1 MINEIINLSL
11 SNGATLDEGEQV
23 VNLPN
28 EFIEQFKT
36 GQAKEIDT
44 AICAKTDGCNEAR
57 WFSLTTRN
65 VNDGQIQGVINKL
78 WGVDTSYKSVSK
90 FHVFHDSTNFYGSTG
105 NARGQAV
112 MNISNAAFP
121 ILMARNDKNYWLA
134 FGEKRAR
141 IKTSWRTLRKRLL
154 LLSRKT
160 LRAIPPPLTC
170 RLFRWGKS
178 VRAN

>member
-1 MINEIINLSL
+1 
-11 SNGATLDEGEQV
+11 
-23 VNLPN
+23 
-28 EFIEQFKT
+28 
-36 GQAKEIDT
+36 
-44 AICAKTDGCNEAR
+44 
-57 WFSLTTRN
+57 
-65 VNDGQIQGVINKL
+65 
-78 WGVDTSYKSVSK
+78 
-90 FHVFHDSTNFYGSTG
+90 
-105 NARGQAV
+105 

-134 FGEKRAR
+134 FGEKRAWDKNELAY
-141 IKTSWRTLRKRLL
+141 ITEALL